1 MCSFWYDVSS
11 FPLKIRV
18 LLCLS
23 IFSFGLIFN
32 SLSGLSRS
40 RSCFFSRFPVYLPDE
55 NVEWNNSFR
64 VWLSKEFWSPSVFCF
79 FTNHF
84 FFPSFFK
91 RENLGH
97 GRLGV
102 QLLKCSHA
110 LPNVV
115 IQTQKINPMKIPHFL
130 FVDMGITLAFIS
142 LVYKRKQS
150 KTREQKIDQ
159 VHDMDMHGC
168 DLLVEW
174 KLRPISWWWCS
185 SWVLLKPYAYLL
197 HVWVCKI

>member
-23 IFSFGLIFN
+23 FFSFGLIFN

-115 IQTQKINPMKIPHFL
+115 IQIQKINPMKIPHFSL
-130 FVDMGITLAFIS
+130 RGHGDNVGIHITCLQKKTKQN
-142 LVYKRKQS
+142 KR
-150 KTREQKIDQ
+150 TENR
-159 VHDMDMHGC
+159 
-168 DLLVEW
+168 
-174 KLRPISWWWCS
+174 S
-185 SWVLLKPYAYLL
+185 STWYGHAWMWPPGRMETEA
-197 HVWVCKI
+197 H